1 MYNIFNLKHFCI
13 EMFVKNKRESY
24 GKRKK
29 YFVFPSD
36 YVNKSLENLENED
49 GYDTYVK
56 IIEALG
62 KK

>member
-1 MYNIFNLKHFCI
+1 
-13 EMFVKNKRESY
+13 MFRIKTKE
-24 GKRKK
+24 GFMEKEKK

-36 YVNKSLENLENED
+36 YVKKSLENLENED